1 MENIDFVLWV
11 IGWPLMIK
19 LDSYLTTLINEIKKS
34 PQEVNGTGDESVIAI
49 WIIVGLFLIIN

>member
-1 MENIDFVLWV
+1 MENIDFVLWA

-34 PQEVNGTGDESVIAI
+34 PQEVNGTGDESVIVI